1 MEPENRPYV
10 DAETK
15 PGDAGTEQW
24 ADAPHGSDDPT
35 GRGSLAE
42 PAGTT
47 HEHGVIEG
55 SPADAFINDPDAIG
69 GRDDQD
75 DRWRHGPSRQ

>member
-15 PGDAGTEQW
+15 PGDARTEQW